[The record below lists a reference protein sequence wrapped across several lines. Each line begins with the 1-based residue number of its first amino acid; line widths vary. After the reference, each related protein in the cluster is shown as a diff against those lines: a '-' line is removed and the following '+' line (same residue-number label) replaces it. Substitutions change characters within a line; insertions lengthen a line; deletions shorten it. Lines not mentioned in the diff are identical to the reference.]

1 MATTIK
7 LKNGSGAPLAG
18 DLVQGEPALDL
29 TNKRLYTE
37 DSGGTVIEVGT
48 NPGTDVTFAD
58 NRKAIFGA
66 GSDLQ
71 IYHDGSHSRIDEQG
85 TGVLFIQTNGTN
97 IQLNKGTSENM
108 LVANVDGSV
117 DLYYDNSK
125 KLATTSTGID
135 VTGDVNSDSVT
146 TGTFTSTG
154 IDDNATSTA
163 ITIDSSENVGIGTAS
178 PDRVFH
184 VSRSSA
190 SVVSGKFESAS
201 TSGSQIVFKDADT
214 TTNDLQVRIGSDAND
229 LVQYAGG
236 SERMRIDS
244 SGNVGI
250 GTSSPDASL
259 TVKPQSSAVGTH
271 VNQNWSYD
279 STSSGTEFDLK
290 LKQVVSSNLVK
301 YTFDLRNSGTSYD
314 NNLVLDRGNV
324 GIGTSSPDQL
334 LDVGDHTATGN
345 RSIRISQRTA
355 TAAQTYGGIEFFY
368 DNSAGTTGVNAAIKY
383 AAGPLRNDGEL
394 TFHTGASASIS
405 ERLRIDHNGNVGIG
419 TTSPS
424 EKLNVSGNIR
434 VTSGFVSF
442 SGSISTPSEAAAVYR
457 PVDNTLAFS
466 TANTERM
473 RIDSSGNVGIGTS
486 SPSYPL
492 EIQKDGGGSA
502 IRLRIKNDGVA
513 TNDDTILAMSVGANN
528 NENQIWFGDVD
539 DGNVGQIRYD
549 HNTDSMEFHT
559 NASERM
565 RIDSSG
571 NLLVGTTTSRG
582 RITSEASSG
591 FCFDG
596 YITTSSA
603 GQDIFVIRS
612 DVGGTAN
619 ANLIIE
625 ANGDVQNTNN
635 SYGSISDERLK
646 SNIVDASSQIDDI
659 MAVQV
664 RSYTLDSTGDTHI
677 GVVAQEL
684 EASGMSGLVK
694 TNDEGMKSVKYS
706 VLYMKAIKALQEAVT
721 RIETLEAEVA
731 ALKGA

>member
-18 DLVQGEPALDL
+18 DLVQGEPAFDL

-71 IYHDGSHSRIDEQG
+71 IFHDPSGPSSVISDQGAGDLILRGSNQIRFQDA
-85 TGVLFIQTNGTN
+85 TGAEHYAIFNENGAV
-97 IQLNKGTSENM
+97 Q
-108 LVANVDGSV
+108 
-117 DLYYDNSK
+117 LYYDNAV
-125 KLATTSTGID
+125 KLETTSTGID

-163 ITIDSSENVGIGTAS
+163 ITIDSSE
-178 PDRVFH
+178 
-184 VSRSSA
+184 
-190 SVVSGKFESAS
+190 
-201 TSGSQIVFKDADT
+201 
-214 TTNDLQVRIGSDAND
+214 
-229 LVQYAGG
+229 
-236 SERMRIDS
+236 
-244 SGNVGI
+244 NVGI

-424 EKLNVSGNIR
+424 EKLNVSGNVR

-457 PVDNTLAFS
+457 PADNTLAFS

-473 RIDSSGNVGIGTS
+473 RIDSSGNVGVGTT
-486 SPSYPL
+486 SPADELHINNDSANVNL
-492 EIQKDGGGSA
+492 RLTRNTATGARISGSDGALTPAIIFETIASSA
-502 IRLRIKNDGVA
+502 I
-513 TNDDTILAMSVGANN
+513 T
-528 NENQIWFGDVD
+528 
-539 DGNVGQIRYD
+539 
-549 HNTDSMEFHT
+549 
-559 NASERM
+559 ERM
-565 RIDSSG
+565 RIDSDGRIGVGTSNPDSDISYGLDLNGLVVARYDVSGGVPTTSAGLGGVFSASANGGGFYSGDLILQSRPAVNSRSIRFFTGNTTAERMTIDAAGAVNIVGSLSKGSGSFKIDHPLPSKTDTHHLVHSFVEGPQADNLYRGTVSLVEGSATVNLDTAGGMSEGTFVCLNTNVQCFTSNESGWTAVKGSVSG
-571 NLLVGTTTSRG
+571 NVLT
-582 RITSEASSG
+582 IT
-591 FCFDG
+591 
-596 YITTSSA
+596 
-603 GQDIFVIRS
+603 
-612 DVGGTAN
+612 
-619 ANLIIE
+619 
-625 ANGDVQNTNN
+625 
-635 SYGSISDERLK
+635 
-646 SNIVDASSQIDDI
+646 
-659 MAVQV
+659 
-664 RSYTLDSTGDTHI
+664 
-677 GVVAQEL
+677 AQETCEDVVSWMVVGERCDQHML
-684 EASGMSGLVK
+684 DTEW
-694 TNDEGMKSVKYS
+694 TDENGRVI
-706 VLYMKAIKALQEAVT
+706 VEP
-721 RIETLEAEVA
+721 
-731 ALKGA
+731 LKGA